1 LSAIGMAVC
10 VTRATSLPAIVG
22 EEEGAREKFAN
33 IDEASNHIPIV
44 VKLDSGSCLRES
56 RLFVG
61 AE

>member
-33 IDEASNHIPIV
+33 IDEASNHIPIL
-44 VKLDSGSCLRES
+44 VKLNSG
-56 RLFVG
+56 
-61 AE
+61 